1 MRVDAVIGEGSSDPN
16 RSLALKVRIR
26 TVRGLE
32 SSDTTARDN
41 AKFGSELS
49 GPRKVRIRTSRAHWK
64 FGSEVAFGSVFNG
77 RSSRCGLPPSL
88 RKEVRIR
95 TSRWP

>member
-1 MRVDAVIGEGSSDPN
+1 MWLAALIAEGSSDPN
-16 RSLALKVRIR
+16 LSLALKVRIR

-49 GPRKVRIRTSRAHWK
+49 GPRKVRIRTFRAPGK
-64 FGSEVAFGSVFNG
+64 FGSEDGSPELV
-77 RSSRCGLPPSL
+77 SVPA
-88 RKEVRIR
+88 
-95 TSRWP
+95 

>member
-1 MRVDAVIGEGSSDPN
+1 MRLAALIEEGSSDPN
-16 RSLALKVRIR
+16 LSLALKVRIR

-49 GPRKVRIRTSRAHWK
+49 GPRKVRIRTFRAHWK
-64 FGSEVAFGSVFNG
+64 FGSKVACIHLV
-77 RSSRCGLPPSL
+77 RVKSRATDVGTLAGPIAEAPANM
-88 RKEVRIR
+88 
-95 TSRWP
+95 